1 VTFILFLALT
11 ISIRPTLEGDAA
23 GPLAAA
29 DLALSRI
36 DYVSATESLEQAQEI
51 APADPAVH
59 WKFARVHVLIAEVL
73 TGEEQSRHLRAAE
86 RQAHEAIALD
96 SLCAPGYTWL
106 AASLGYRAL
115 QAGSAE
121 QVTLS
126 SEILWAT
133 EMAIRLD
140 PTDDI
145 AYSIRGSTFRA
156 LGNVGWL
163 QRSIAS
169 LFFGEV
175 PEGGFAEAEEAL
187 RMAVRLAPE
196 IMRHRYEL
204 AILLLDMDREQEG
217 RQMLKSASELPVK
230 TASDVPRLETI
241 RVLLAMEHP
250 VSPKLTPEGGAE

>member
-1 VTFILFLALT
+1 VTLALFLALA
-11 ISIRPTLEGDAA
+11 ISIRPCLEGDTA

-36 DYVSATESLEQAQEI
+36 DYVSATELLEQALEN
-51 APADPAVH
+51 APGDPAVH
-59 WKFARVHVLIAEVL
+59 WKLARVHVLVAEVL
-73 TGEEQSRHLRAAE
+73 AGEEQSRHLRTAE
-86 RQAHEAIALD
+86 WQAQQAIALD

-126 SEILWAT
+126 GEILRAT
-133 EMAIRLD
+133 DRAIQLD
-140 PTDDI
+140 STDDI
-145 AYSIRGSTFRA
+145 AYAIRGSTYRA
-156 LGNVGWL
+156 LGNVGWF

-169 LFFGEV
+169 LLFGDV
-175 PEGGFAEAEEAL
+175 PDGGFAEAEVSL

-204 AILLLDMDREQEG
+204 AILLLDMGREQEG
-217 RQMLKSASELPVK
+217 RQMLVSASELPVK

-241 RVLLAMEHP
+241 RELLAMEHP
-250 VSPKLTPEGGAE
+250 VSPKLGPEGAGE